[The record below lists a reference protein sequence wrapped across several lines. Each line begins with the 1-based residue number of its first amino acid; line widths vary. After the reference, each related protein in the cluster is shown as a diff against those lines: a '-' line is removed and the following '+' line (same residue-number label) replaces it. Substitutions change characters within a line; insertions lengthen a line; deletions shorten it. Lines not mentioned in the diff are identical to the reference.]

1 MRFVFLN
8 LVCNKKKCLSV
19 ICGTVCY
26 SLMLSGFC
34 PVHFWAHLSQLSS
47 VDAQR
52 CEEGACA
59 PLPTLAPLRGMR
71 RDSGPKLYLTKIS
84 TQVCY
89 TLASILCIL
98 KF

>member
-26 SLMLSGFC
+26 SLMLSCFY
-34 PVHFWAHLSQLSS
+34 PVHFWADLSQLSS
-47 VDAQR
+47 VDPQR
-52 CEEGACA
+52 CGGACA
-59 PLPTLAPLRGMR
+59 WLPTLAPLRDMR
-71 RDSGPKLYLTKIS
+71 RYSGPKLYLTKICI
-84 TQVCY
+84 QVCY